1 MKFKEAQA
9 AAISMISS
17 PEFIERIREED
28 DSMLKHLDLLKT
40 MNQHGYITTGSQAG
54 NKKFGKS
61 FEIIER
67 AYITGF
73 MLETDA
79 IKFIKN
85 MGVLTD
91 KNAMYIPRCSDDIHL
106 PASLDIP
113 LTITKKDGTIVVHT
127 HMATALPMS
136 HWDQQRKQ
144 AKLNKSDKIVY
155 IFCWDTK
162 WNRDASS
169 ASGLFTDVIKIL
181 KG

>member
-9 AAISMISS
+9 AAVYMISS

-40 MNQHGYITTGSQAG
+40 INQLGYITTESQAG
-54 NKKFGKS
+54 NKKVGKS
-61 FEIIER
+61 SEIMER
-67 AYITGF
+67 AYINGF
-73 MLETDA
+73 MLETYA

-85 MGVLTD
+85 MAILTD
-91 KNAMYIPRCSDDIHL
+91 KNAVHIPRCSDDIHL

-113 LTITKKDGTIVVHT
+113 LTIVKKDDTVVVHT
-127 HMATALPMS
+127 HMATAVPIS
-136 HWDQQRKQ
+136 HWDQERKQ

-155 IFCWDTK
+155 ISCWDTK

-169 ASGLFTDVIKIL
+169 ATGLFTDVIKIL